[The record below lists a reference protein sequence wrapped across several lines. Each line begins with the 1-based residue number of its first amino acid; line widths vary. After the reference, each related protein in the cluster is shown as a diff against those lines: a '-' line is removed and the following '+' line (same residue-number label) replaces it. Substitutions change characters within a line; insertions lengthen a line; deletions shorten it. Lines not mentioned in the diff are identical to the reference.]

1 MVYWDVTNG
10 HRRTGTIRLGGGGA
24 LFARKNYAV
33 PHCLIVEISYLLPQN
48 VRKNMRLQSLKGI
61 KLYVLETQF
70 LEPHI
75 LYVSLLIKFVFL
87 PLIQGKC
94 DKNTVT
100 QAMQHRRKK
109 NYSALVTFD
118 NNPFCYTYKI

>member
-1 MVYWDVTNG
+1 MLVLWFSFSSDEERQNDPDVDLVYL
-10 HRRTGTIRLGGGGA
+10 HRRTGTMRLGGGGA

-61 KLYVLETQF
+61 KLYVIETQF

-75 LYVSLLIKFVFL
+75 LYVGLLDV
-87 PLIQGKC
+87 
-94 DKNTVT
+94 VT
-100 QAMQHRRKK
+100 
-109 NYSALVTFD
+109 
-118 NNPFCYTYKI
+118 IE

>member
-1 MVYWDVTNG
+1 MV
-10 HRRTGTIRLGGGGA
+10 GTRQMLQRVPSDFKLVLLIGVRARSDLGGGA

-61 KLYVLETQF
+61 KLYVIETQF

-75 LYVSLLIKFVFL
+75 LYVGLL
-87 PLIQGKC
+87 
-94 DKNTVT
+94 D
-100 QAMQHRRKK
+100 
-109 NYSALVTFD
+109 LVT
-118 NNPFCYTYKI
+118 IE

>member
-1 MVYWDVTNG
+1 MASWLVRSSSDRASGFEPLPGT

-33 PHCLIVEISYLLPQN
+33 PHCLIVEISYFLPQN

-61 KLYVLETQF
+61 KLYVIETQF

-75 LYVSLLIKFVFL
+75 LYVGLL
-87 PLIQGKC
+87 
-94 DKNTVT
+94 D
-100 QAMQHRRKK
+100 
-109 NYSALVTFD
+109 LVT
-118 NNPFCYTYKI
+118 IE

>member
-1 MVYWDVTNG
+1 MDLRKRQSILSTWAYG
-10 HRRTGTIRLGGGGA
+10 HDPTWGGGA

-61 KLYVLETQF
+61 KLYVIETQF

-75 LYVSLLIKFVFL
+75 LYVGLL
-87 PLIQGKC
+87 
-94 DKNTVT
+94 D
-100 QAMQHRRKK
+100 
-109 NYSALVTFD
+109 LVT
-118 NNPFCYTYKI
+118 IE

>member
-1 MVYWDVTNG
+1 MPISNSISIGVRARSDLG
-10 HRRTGTIRLGGGGA
+10 GGGGGA

-61 KLYVLETQF
+61 KLYVIETQF

-75 LYVSLLIKFVFL
+75 FYVGLLD
-87 PLIQGKC
+87 P
-94 DKNTVT
+94 VT
-100 QAMQHRRKK
+100 
-109 NYSALVTFD
+109 
-118 NNPFCYTYKI
+118 IE

>member
-1 MVYWDVTNG
+1 MQLNQLIAGVILIELRFSKAKILWLMSTHPHKAYG
-10 HRRTGTIRLGGGGA
+10 HDATWGGGA

-61 KLYVLETQF
+61 KLYVIETQF

-75 LYVSLLIKFVFL
+75 LYVGLLDV
-87 PLIQGKC
+87 
-94 DKNTVT
+94 VT
-100 QAMQHRRKK
+100 
-109 NYSALVTFD
+109 
-118 NNPFCYTYKI
+118 IE

>member
-1 MVYWDVTNG
+1 MPTFFKGLLESIGVRARSDLG
-10 HRRTGTIRLGGGGA
+10 GGGGGGGA

-61 KLYVLETQF
+61 KLYVIETQF

-75 LYVSLLIKFVFL
+75 LYVGLL
-87 PLIQGKC
+87 
-94 DKNTVT
+94 D
-100 QAMQHRRKK
+100 
-109 NYSALVTFD
+109 LVT
-118 NNPFCYTYKI
+118 IE

>member
-1 MVYWDVTNG
+1 MFLDPFQNVKTEPDYEVMTQIIQTLLWFN

-61 KLYVLETQF
+61 KLYVIETQF

-75 LYVSLLIKFVFL
+75 LYVGLL
-87 PLIQGKC
+87 
-94 DKNTVT
+94 D
-100 QAMQHRRKK
+100 
-109 NYSALVTFD
+109 LVT
-118 NNPFCYTYKI
+118 IE